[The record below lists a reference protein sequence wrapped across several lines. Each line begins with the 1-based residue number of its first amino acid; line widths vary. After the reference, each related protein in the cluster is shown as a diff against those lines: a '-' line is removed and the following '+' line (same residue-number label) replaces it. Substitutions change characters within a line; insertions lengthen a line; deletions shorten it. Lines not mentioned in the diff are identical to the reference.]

1 LVFLKYH
8 EFKMKFLGSTFME
21 FYTRL

>member
-1 LVFLKYH
+1 
-8 EFKMKFLGSTFME
+8 MKFLGSTFME